1 MNIFEVASLEKPI
14 TATIEIPGSKS
25 YTNRAL
31 VMSALTKGPVTLCN
45 PLYSEDTEA
54 MIACLRTL
62 GLRIE
67 ASPESIIVYDDIS
80 IIQNKSYELFAKDS
94 GTTIRFLLA
103 LLCLTSGTKVIK
115 GNARLNERPIKDLVD
130 ALRLL
135 GAKIDYLEKEG
146 QSPLKIHSSVLRLG
160 GEVTIDASVSSQF
173 LSALLMIAPFLNLET
188 VQDNKV
194 MEDFDL
200 ESLPMEV
207 DHSKMVK
214 AVPIGS
220 DYGSKDCVNLL
231 SSTAVSRLN
240 GLKIH
245 LRGELIS
252 RPYVDMTIHAMREWG
267 VDVFQMENGSY
278 HIPCGQPYQKTQY
291 VVEGD
296 FSSAGYFFA
305 IAALTGS
312 IMTLK
317 NLNPHSMQADRK
329 FLNILA
335 KMGNEINMSDHG
347 ITIIGKQILPQSLD
361 MEDCPDQVQ
370 TMAVL
375 AAFAKGVTKISGV
388 RSLRLKETER
398 IEALKIELA
407 KMGIKTEDTQN
418 TLTIYG
424 GTPHAAIID
433 TYGDHRMAMAFA
445 VAGTKLPGMKIR
457 DPEVVNKTF
466 PTFWEK
472 LKICSNRF

>member
-1 MNIFEVASLEKPI
+1 MNIFEVAALEKPVI
-14 TATIEIPGSKS
+14 AMIEIPGSKS

-31 VMSALTKGPVTLCN
+31 VMAALTKGPVTLYN

-54 MIACLRTL
+54 MIACLKTL

-67 ASPESIIVYDDIS
+67 TSPDQIIVHDDIS
-80 IIQNKSYELFAKDS
+80 IVQNKSYELFARDS

-103 LLCLTSGTKVIK
+103 LLCLTSGTHVIG

-146 QSPLKIHSSVLRLG
+146 QAPLKIHPSALCLVSTVYPKTAFSGHLG
-160 GEVTIDASVSSQF
+160 ITIDGSMSSQF
-173 LSALLMIAPFLNLET
+173 FSALLMIGPFLGI
-188 VQDNKV
+188 
-194 MEDFDL
+194 
-200 ESLPMEV
+200 
-207 DHSKMVK
+207 KM
-214 AVPIGS
+214 
-220 DYGSKDCVNLL
+220 
-231 SSTAVSRLN
+231 R
-240 GLKIH
+240 

-252 RPYVDMTIHAMREWG
+252 RPYVDMTIRMMHEWG
-267 VDVFQMENGSY
+267 VEVLQMEEGGY
-278 HIPCGQPYQKTQY
+278 HIPCGQLYQKKEY
-291 VVEGD
+291 VIEGD

-305 IAALTGS
+305 IAALTES
-312 IMTLK
+312 TLTLK
-317 NLNPHSMQADRK
+317 NLNPDSAQADRK
-329 FLNILA
+329 FLDILA
-335 KMGNEINMSDHG
+335 KMGNEIRIHDQG
-347 ITIIGKQILPQSLD
+347 ITIVGKQILPLAID
-361 MEDCPDQVQ
+361 MEECPDQVQ

-398 IEALKIELA
+398 VQALKNELA
-407 KMGIKTEDTQN
+407 KMGIKTEDTHD

-424 GTPHAAIID
+424 GNPHAAPID

-445 VAGTKLPGMKIR
+445 VAGTKLPGMKIH

-466 PTFWEK
+466 PTFWDK
-472 LKICSNRF
+472 LASL